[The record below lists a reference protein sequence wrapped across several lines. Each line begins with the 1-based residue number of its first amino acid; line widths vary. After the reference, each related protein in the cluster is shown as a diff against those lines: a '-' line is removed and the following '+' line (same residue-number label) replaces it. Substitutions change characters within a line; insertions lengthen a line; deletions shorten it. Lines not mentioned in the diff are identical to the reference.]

1 MTKEEIAL
9 ELTKLIADRIGSL
22 TFHKDK
28 NYAETLAEAYNTIY
42 NSINIGK
49 EQNK

>member
-9 ELTKLIADRIGSL
+9 ELTKLISDKIVSL

-28 NYAETLAEAYNTIY
+28 NYAETISEAYNTIY
-42 NSINIGK
+42 NSINKNK